1 MRAKVFSEF
10 LIDVVIIKAR
20 HGLVPIPKIEGQRKP
35 DNYRPLSE
43 RERTR
48 EKRKRIRGH
57 NGKVIKTA
65 REQMG
70 QTRALHIERPS
81 ALSFLVS
88 THQANSLD
96 ELKKL
101 FDLLARSR
109 LAHSTCRV

>member
-70 QTRALHIERPS
+70 NKS
-81 ALSFLVS
+81 
-88 THQANSLD
+88 
-96 ELKKL
+96 
-101 FDLLARSR
+101 
-109 LAHSTCRV
+109 LAHLL